1 MAVDTFVRRSAVALT
16 LASTFWLAA
25 PAAAAGHR
33 ARMGT
38 DLEHQLS
45 AGAQTIDVIVH
56 GTAADVD
63 QLARRYNLSVKHL
76 LKDGAVLRVT
86 AGQLDA
92 LSQDSAVDHLAARD
106 ARSLAR
112 LLLEARTLDE
122 IRRVDR
128 DTRERAQAIARGV
141 ESEI

>member
-63 QLARRYNLSVKHL
+63 QLARRYNLTVKRL
-76 LKDGAVLRVT
+76 LKGGAVLRVT

-92 LSQDSAVDHLAARD
+92 LSQDSAVDHLAARGFPSATPVKPSPCWR
-106 ARSLAR
+106 ARSAAR
-112 LLLEARTLDE
+112 CRPTW
-122 IRRVDR
+122 RRR
-128 DTRERAQAIARGV
+128 C
-141 ESEI
+141 